1 MIKGDEQDNRI
12 RPCGQAPAGLALIKN
27 APTLRL
33 RLAAP
38 RGGVFVL
45 GAARRQKTACRLG
58 RMPFMVRQYRSGLA
72 IHAAMAQ
79 QGIHAG
85 VPRTERA
92 EGFGGRALAAHGQ
105 NLLAETRASGS
116 IQR

>member
-1 MIKGDEQDNRI
+1 MSKTIES
-12 RPCGQAPAGLALIKN
+12 GLAGRRRLAWSLIKN

-38 RGGVFVL
+38 E
-45 GAARRQKTACRLG
+45 GAFLSWERPGDKKTACRLG
-58 RMPFMVRQYRSGLA
+58 RMPFMSRQYRSGLA

-85 VPRTERA
+85 VPRAERA
-92 EGFGGRALAAHGQ
+92 EGFGCRALAAHGQ
-105 NLLAETRASGS
+105 NLFAETRASGG